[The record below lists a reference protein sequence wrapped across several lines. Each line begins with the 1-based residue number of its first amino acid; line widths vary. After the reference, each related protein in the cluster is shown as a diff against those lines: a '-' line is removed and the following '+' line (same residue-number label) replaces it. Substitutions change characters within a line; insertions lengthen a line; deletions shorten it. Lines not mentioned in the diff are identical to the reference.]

1 MKAEFDLTLFI
12 SGASDLS
19 ARAIEHATRTC
30 EAHVGGRYR
39 LEVVDVHEDTAAAVG
54 SGVFATPTLVRNQP
68 LPTRR
73 IVGDLS
79 RADSLLAA
87 PGSSVAEPPAIAHG

>member
-1 MKAEFDLTLFI
+1 VKAEFDLTLFV

-19 ARAIEHATRTC
+19 ARAIEHATRSC
-30 EAHVGGRYR
+30 EAHVGGRYH
-39 LEVVDVHEDTAAAVG
+39 LEVVDVHVDAAAAAG

-87 PGSSVAEPPAIAHG
+87 PGSSVAEPVTVGDG